1 MRLTQLLSDKDP
13 QEVIPITFDLKKL
26 MHSIDSATV
35 SVSVKSGID
44 NNPAD
49 LLYSSVKISDAKVS
63 QLIKGG
69 IDGVVYLIRIN
80 ANKGS
85 EKYSH
90 AVYLKVKAIL

>member
-13 QEVIPITFDLKKL
+13 QEVIPVTFDFKKL
-26 MHSIDSATV
+26 MNSIDSATV
-35 SVSVKSGID
+35 SISVKSGAD
-44 NNPAD
+44 NIPEN

-80 ANKGS
+80 ATKGS

-90 AVYLKVKAIL
+90 AVYLKVKAIT